1 MDLRLPFLEHLG
13 VEVEKLEERYAVLRL
28 DVKDYHLQHLG
39 YVHGGVISSL
49 ADNTG
54 WYAVMMS
61 LPENHTTV
69 TIEIKVNYLKPAL
82 RGILRAQSRV
92 LRLGKRVAFA
102 VVEVTQDSE
111 LIAYATGTYAV
122 LPLAPEGK
130 RKDNP

>member
-1 MDLRLPFLEHLG
+1 MDIRLPFLDHLG
-13 VEVEKLEERYAVLRL
+13 AKVEELGEGFAVLRL
-28 DVKDYHLQHLG
+28 EVKDYHLQHLG

-54 WYAVMMS
+54 WYAVLVS

-82 RGILRAQSRV
+82 GGILRARGKV

-102 VVEVTQDSE
+102 VIEVLQEGE

-122 LPLAPEGK
+122 LPLSPERESKG
-130 RKDNP
+130 

>member
-1 MDLRLPFLEHLG
+1 MEIRLPFLEHLG
-13 VEVEKLEERYAVLRL
+13 AVVEELRERHAVLKLEVR
-28 DVKDYHLQHLG
+28 DYHLQHLG

-54 WYAVMMS
+54 WYAVMVS

-82 RGILRAQSRV
+82 KGTLIAKGKV

-102 VVEVTQDSE
+102 VIEVTQDSD

-122 LPLAPEGK
+122 LPLFSEK
-130 RKDNP
+130 EKQSS